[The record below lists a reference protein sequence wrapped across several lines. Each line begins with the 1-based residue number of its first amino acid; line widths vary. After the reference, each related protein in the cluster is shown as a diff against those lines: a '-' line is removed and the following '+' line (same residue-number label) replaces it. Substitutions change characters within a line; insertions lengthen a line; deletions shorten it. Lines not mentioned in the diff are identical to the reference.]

1 MARVAVQVNNRRYEV
16 ACDDGQEAHVKE
28 LGDFLD
34 RRVRELAASI
44 GAVGE
49 SRLLVMAGLVLADE
63 LQEARRRLDQVE
75 TAATENGED
84 RAAEAL
90 DEVAERL
97 ERIAARLEAS

>member
-16 ACDDGQEAHVKE
+16 ACDDGQEGHVKE

-49 SRLLVMAGLVLADE
+49 NRLLVMAGLVLADE
-63 LQEARRRLDQVE
+63 LQEMRRRLDSV
-75 TAATENGED
+75 AAEEGD
-84 RAAEAL
+84 DGAAEAL
-90 DEVAERL
+90 DQVAERL